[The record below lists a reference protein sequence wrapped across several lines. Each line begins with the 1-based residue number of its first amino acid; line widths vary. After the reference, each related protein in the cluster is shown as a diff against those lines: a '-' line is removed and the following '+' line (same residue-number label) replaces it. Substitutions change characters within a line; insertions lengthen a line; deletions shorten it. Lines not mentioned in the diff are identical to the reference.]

1 MNTKI
6 DRFEFIVLAIGTL
19 STSLLVGVGL
29 GFVLAAQ

>member
-19 STSLLVGVGL
+19 STLGL
-29 GFVLAAQ
+29 FGGGLFLF